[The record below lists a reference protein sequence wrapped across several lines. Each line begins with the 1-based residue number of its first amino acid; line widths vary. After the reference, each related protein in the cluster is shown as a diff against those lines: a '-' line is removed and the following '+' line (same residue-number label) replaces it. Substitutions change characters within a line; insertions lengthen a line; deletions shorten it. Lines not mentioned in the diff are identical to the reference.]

1 MKGEWKRNALNRG
14 MNVGFQNLSN
24 LICTFENTSFVVGP
38 STFFSYFEAD
48 NWKEHF
54 SFFALQFKMKEK
66 SKTIINFYRRPGG

>member
-1 MKGEWKRNALNRG
+1 MEKKCIEQGHAHERG
-14 MNVGFQNLSN
+14 FPEPFKFNMYVRKHF
-24 LICTFENTSFVVGP
+24 ICCGSIY
-38 STFFSYFEAD
+38 FFSYFEAD